1 MNITLGMPYAICE
14 RGKRPNNEDA
24 IFPSSSQT
32 IERSQRLFV
41 VCDGVGGAEKGEI
54 ASSLACESFQIFFS
68 TFMEEDATDDLIR
81 KAVRYTEVRFDE
93 YISTHPEAE
102 GMATTLTMLY
112 FGNKGVTAAH
122 IGDSRIY
129 QFRNGKPVF
138 RTEDHSLV
146 NFWVKTGK
154 ITQEEALH
162 HPQKNIIT
170 RAITGSANPTEADI
184 AFLTDIQ
191 PNDCFLMCT
200 DGVTDCL
207 SDKVLSSL
215 FTRPYMS
222 EKIKDT
228 LVETCYEKAHDNY
241 SFYLL
246 PVLKVQNS
254 SSYN

>member
-14 RGKRPNNEDA
+14 KGRRPNNEDA
-24 IFPSSSQT
+24 IFPSSQMIT
-32 IERSQRLFV
+32 RSQNLFV
-41 VCDGVGGAEKGEI
+41 VCDRVSGAEKEKI

-68 TFMEEDATDDLIR
+68 TFLEEDATDELIHR
-81 KAVRYTEVRFDE
+81 AVRYTEVRFDE

-112 FGNKGVTAAH
+112 FGNKGVTSAH

-129 QFRNGKPVF
+129 QFRDGKPVF

-154 ITQEEALH
+154 ITREEGLH

-207 SDKVLSSL
+207 SDKELSSL
-215 FTRPYMS
+215 FKSPCMP
-222 EKIKDT
+222 EKVKDT

-246 PVLKVQNS
+246 PVLKVQNP
-254 SSYN
+254 SSYK

>member
-14 RGKRPNNEDA
+14 KGRRPNNEDA

-68 TFMEEDATDDLIR
+68 TFMEEDDTDDLIR

-93 YISTHPEAE
+93 YISAHPEAE

-112 FGNKGVTAAH
+112 FGDEGVTSAH

-129 QFRNGKPVF
+129 QFRNGKAVF
-138 RTEDHSLV
+138 QTEDHSLV

-154 ITQEEALH
+154 INQEEALR

-170 RAITGSANPTEADI
+170 RAITGTANPTEADI
-184 AFLTDIQ
+184 TFLTDIQ
-191 PNDCFLMCT
+191 PDDCFLMCT
-200 DGVTDCL
+200 DGVTECL
-207 SDKVLSSL
+207 SDNALSSL
-215 FTRPYMS
+215 FNRPFMP
-222 EKIKDT
+222 ERVKDS
-228 LVETCYEKAHDNY
+228 LVEACDEKAHDNY

-254 SSYN
+254 SSYK